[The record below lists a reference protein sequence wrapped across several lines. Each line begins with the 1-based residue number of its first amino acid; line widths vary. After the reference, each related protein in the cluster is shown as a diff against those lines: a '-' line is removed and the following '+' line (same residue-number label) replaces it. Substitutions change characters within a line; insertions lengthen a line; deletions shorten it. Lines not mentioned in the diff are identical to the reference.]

1 LVQTREEGRGISLV
15 SLRWPLICR
24 PTQTGRGSGL
34 STGIRFTGLASFCSP
49 PVARCGSGRSSAGS
63 SVQRVGRYPARPQVG
78 SERSLWCHPSPE
90 LSGAARQLA
99 RVGAC
104 FSFGVGVLLTVLLI
118 PPLLARIRAEERLL
132 RTDSAASTMCTAVVH
147 GALFPDS
154 FEEMGGEA
162 HCLTGN

>member
-1 LVQTREEGRGISLV
+1 MVQNREEGRGISLV
-15 SLRWPLICR
+15 SLRRPLICR

-90 LSGAARQLA
+90 LSVNSLRRGDLFMCLDALA
-99 RVGAC
+99 GDISGSQWTRRWREVDSNPRSPVKKKPIYVVPKG
-104 FSFGVGVLLTVLLI
+104 T
-118 PPLLARIRAEERLL
+118 LL
-132 RTDSAASTMCTAVVH
+132 RVATRIGDGDLRGTFS
-147 GALFPDS
+147 
-154 FEEMGGEA
+154 
-162 HCLTGN
+162 